1 MPGGKNK
8 DSWQQERNYQ
18 NIPGWDG
25 AKYDSNAT
33 KGEDVMADFRRVP
46 TVWSHLTAAKA
57 ANKVRKNGK
66 EVEEPLDPVVSV
78 LVDQPKSGSAQTMDG
93 SNMGHAMLGIEYSR
107 MSLVSNRYERY
118 KLQYGFYPQAS
129 MLKASTTAVMM
140 KDNAVVPGELA
151 DDYSH
156 DYDVSRSYPAKPSQV
171 NAIFQTSEKYAEGGY
186 GFYDRNCA
194 TFVKEMVVNK
204 ARLTTG
210 GDIFK
215 QSDVVFS
222 HLANAVMM
230 AASASEENTKAGTE
244 NLLMDL
250 SEQDSD
256 SYLKYTLKAG
266 GREAEFTPTHYE
278 SYIQIYKDPK
288 IAVAKYNRLLELR
301 KKRDE
306 RGAWTNKS
314 KPVIAMHNV
323 KSHVGL
329 EKRDEMSYDE
339 FVELKKLELMEKL
352 ALQFDNAHN
361 YMIEKDQYSQQ
372 DIDYAFRLNYR
383 EKYGERKEKRNEIEI
398 QDEPDFRDDYKSAS
412 GIYISLFLD
421 KIFHG
426 LKEAWVKAPE
436 EDGFLAGNIEKTGSA
451 FKGIDDFSI
460 GRLKSKKNEFQMII
474 RGLTRAMKA
483 ADPKGKLSYEKLRS
497 KISEMLIKILVDRN
511 FSTSEEDEMMLWG
524 NKHFNNYLLSVG
536 DDKSLKFSGMLNTM
550 IAACLRESRD
560 LPKDRMQ

>member
-1 MPGGKNK
+1 MFGNISNDNKQQPEAPDENVREESQLENNLDSIRAIGNEAAQEFLPFSTGGGNNFINNIIDDDIPSGKSKKLDLRISNSWMDEILGKDDEEKSDQEQPGDNFIHMNLISLLNYGIIYIDELYANTVRGGK
-8 DSWQQERNYQ
+8 
-18 NIPGWDG
+18 
-25 AKYDSNAT
+25 
-33 KGEDVMADFRRVP
+33 
-46 TVWSHLTAAKA
+46 
-57 ANKVRKNGK
+57 
-66 EVEEPLDPVVSV
+66 
-78 LVDQPKSGSAQTMDG
+78 
-93 SNMGHAMLGIEYSR
+93 
-107 MSLVSNRYERY
+107 
-118 KLQYGFYPQAS
+118 
-129 MLKASTTAVMM
+129 
-140 KDNAVVPGELA
+140 
-151 DDYSH
+151 
-156 DYDVSRSYPAKPSQV
+156 
-171 NAIFQTSEKYAEGGY
+171 
-186 GFYDRNCA
+186 
-194 TFVKEMVVNK
+194 
-204 ARLTTG
+204 
-210 GDIFK
+210 
-215 QSDVVFS
+215 SD
-222 HLANAVMM
+222 
-230 AASASEENTKAGTE
+230 EENPDNIREEMTQK
-244 NLLMDL
+244 
-250 SEQDSD
+250 
-256 SYLKYTLKAG
+256 KYTLKAG

-288 IAVAKYNRLLELR
+288 IAVAKYNCLLELR

-421 KIFHG
+421 KIFHE

-436 EDGFLAGNIEKTGSA
+436 EDRFLAENIEKTGSA
-451 FKGIDDFSI
+451 FKWIDDFFM

-483 ADPKGKLSYEKLRS
+483 ADPKGKLSYEKLYQRFRKCLS
-497 KISEMLIKILVDRN
+497 KYWSTEISVP
-511 FSTSEEDEMMLWG
+511 
-524 NKHFNNYLLSVG
+524 
-536 DDKSLKFSGMLNTM
+536 
-550 IAACLRESRD
+550 
-560 LPKDRMQ
+560 PKRMR